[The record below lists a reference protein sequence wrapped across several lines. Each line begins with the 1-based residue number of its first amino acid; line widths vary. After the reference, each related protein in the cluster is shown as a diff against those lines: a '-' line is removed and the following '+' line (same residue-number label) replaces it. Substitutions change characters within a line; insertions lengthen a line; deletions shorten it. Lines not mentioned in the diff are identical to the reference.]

1 MFTDGICALMIE
13 YDQGETTEY
22 RHNHSN
28 GSGGW
33 HEAYCYKETNCG
45 TNHGRPLLCVH
56 DRHYCG
62 GSYSADGCGD
72 LDWKQVPV

>member
-1 MFTDGICALMIE
+1 MAPGRVAGHG
-13 YDQGETTEY
+13 QRPHPGSEY

-72 LDWKQVPV
+72 LDWTQVPV